1 VSDKVKIAVTEQ
13 AAIDLI
19 KSVDARVKSLNEAL
33 STVDLDQPQDEGE
46 FYMVE
51 ERRRLRRFRKELAEM
66 IRWDSNE

>member
-1 VSDKVKIAVTEQ
+1 VSDRVKIAVTEQ
-13 AAIDLI
+13 GAIDLI

-66 IRWDSNE
+66 IRWDGNE